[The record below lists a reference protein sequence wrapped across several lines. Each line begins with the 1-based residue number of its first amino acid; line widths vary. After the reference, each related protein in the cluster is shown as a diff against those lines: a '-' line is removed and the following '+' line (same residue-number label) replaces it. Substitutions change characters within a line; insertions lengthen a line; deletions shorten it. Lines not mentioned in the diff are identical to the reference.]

1 MLLESKATEG
11 RKESMPMAEQT
22 DGAEVA
28 EKKKKF
34 VLLVDNNTRDSFQA
48 GMMLQNFGYSV
59 TTVKTAEEALE
70 FLSIAVPSLII
81 MELVLPGM
89 NGVDL
94 LPRIRKEPS
103 LLKIPIIV
111 QTSIADG
118 IIRDRCYEAGCT
130 LYLKKPVAAEGLYR
144 AVQEALERTPR
155 KNVRIPTFL
164 KASVD
169 GSGIGAEFVTV
180 ISNKGMFVKT
190 LHPRTKGTNHGVS
203 FILNKKIIK
212 VEAEVLYSY
221 GFGEGPSKDPGMGMK
236 FVTISPEDLALIQAY
251 IQENIDPT
259 AASTNPR

>member
-1 MLLESKATEG
+1 
-11 RKESMPMAEQT
+11 MAEQV

-34 VLLVDNNTRDSFQA
+34 VLVVDNNARDSFQA

-70 FLSIAVPSLII
+70 FISIAVPALIV

-94 LPRIRKEPS
+94 LTRIRKEPS
-103 LLKIPIIV
+103 LVKIPIIV
-111 QTSIADG
+111 QTSIPD
-118 IIRDRCYEAGCT
+118 IKVQDRCYEAGCT
-130 LYLKKPVAAEGLYR
+130 LYLNKPVDAESLYR
-144 AVQEALERTPR
+144 AVQESLERTPR

-169 GSGIGAEFVTV
+169 GGGIGAEFVTV
-180 ISNKGMFVKT
+180 ISSMGMFVKT
-190 LHPRTKGTNHGVS
+190 LHPQPKGTIHGVS
-203 FILNKKIIK
+203 FILSKKIIK
-212 VEAEVLYSY
+212 VEAQVLYSY

-236 FVTISPEDLALIQAY
+236 FITISSEDQALIQAY
-251 IQENIDPT
+251 IQENIDPA
-259 AASTNPR
+259 AASTSPR

>member
-1 MLLESKATEG
+1 
-11 RKESMPMAEQT
+11 MAEQA
-22 DGAEVA
+22 DGTEIT

-34 VLLVDNNTRDSFQA
+34 VLVVDNNARDSFQV

-70 FLSIAVPSLII
+70 FISIAVPALII

-89 NGVDL
+89 NGIDL

-103 LLKIPIIV
+103 LVKMPIIV
-111 QTSIADG
+111 QTSIPD
-118 IIRDRCYEAGCT
+118 IKVQDRCYEAGCT
-130 LYLKKPVAAEGLYR
+130 LYLRKPVDAESLYR

-169 GSGIGAEFVTV
+169 GGGTGAEFVTV
-180 ISNKGMFVKT
+180 ISNMGMFVKT
-190 LHPRTKGTNHGVS
+190 LHPRPKGTNHGVS

-212 VEAEVLYSY
+212 VEAQVLYGY
-221 GFGEGPSKDPGMGMK
+221 GFGEGPSRDPGMGMK
-236 FVTISPEDLALIQAY
+236 FVTISPEDQALIQAY
-251 IQENIDPT
+251 IQENIDP

>member
-1 MLLESKATEG
+1 
-11 RKESMPMAEQT
+11 MAEQT
-22 DGAEVA
+22 DGTEVT

-34 VLLVDNNTRDSFQA
+34 VLVVDNNSRDSFQA

-70 FLSIAVPSLII
+70 FISIAVPALII

-89 NGVDL
+89 NGIDL
-94 LPRIRKEPS
+94 LTRIRKEP
-103 LLKIPIIV
+103 LLVKIPIIV
-111 QTSIADG
+111 QTSLPDVKVQ
-118 IIRDRCYEAGCT
+118 DRCYEAGCT
-130 LYLKKPVAAEGLYR
+130 LYLKKPVDAENLYR
-144 AVQEALERTPR
+144 VVQEALERTPR

-169 GSGIGAEFVTV
+169 GSGTGAEFVTV

-190 LHPRTKGTNHGVS
+190 LHPRAKGTTHGVS

-212 VEAEVLYSY
+212 VEALVLYSY

-236 FVTISPEDLALIQAY
+236 FVTISPEDLVLVQAH
-251 IQENIDPT
+251 IQENIDP
-259 AASTNPR
+259 AAVSTNPR